1 MATQAANLT
10 VGTLTTFLV
19 IDFSK
24 CIGFTPTGT
33 TVLRLSAYRNGM
45 SDITYNGHSYS
56 YLGFEAAGFRSELN
70 GKVPTP
76 TIIFD
81 KAGLLAN
88 SDYLA
93 LWDQYTAQTKEDYF
107 DWRGATIQVFRT
119 INLDVAQQLSLQE
132 YVVSQVNK
140 VTPTTI
146 EVQLSIGLGIDR
158 LNSQAIQ
165 SLSTNRCSRKY
176 RTWNGS
182 DFNYIDEAANGCPY
196 GNPTTVSNW
205 SAVPSFGLKYYTNMD
220 AALADANKN
229 LDKCSYSVKGCAL
242 RFDPDNNGLA
252 LPFKGLYAPTK
263 TGQ

>member
-24 CIGFTPTGT
+24 CVGFTPTGT
-33 TVLRLSAYRNGM
+33 TTIRLSAYRSGTSN
-45 SDITYNGHSYS
+45 ITYDGHTYS
-56 YLGFEAAGFRSELN
+56 YVGFDAQGFRSELN

-76 TIIFD
+76 SITFD
-81 KAGLLAN
+81 KNGLLAN
-88 SDYLA
+88 TDYMA

-107 DWRGATIQVFRT
+107 DWRGARVQVFRT
-119 INLDVAQQLSLQE
+119 INLDTAQQLNLQE
-132 YVVSQVNK
+132 YTVTQVNK
-140 VTPTTI
+140 VTASTVEI
-146 EVQLSIGLGIDR
+146 QLSIGLGIDR
-158 LNSQAIQ
+158 LNSQSIQ

-182 DFNYIDEAANGCPY
+182 DFNYVDEAANGCPY

-205 SAVPSFGLKYYTNMD
+205 SAVPSFGVMFYTDMD

-229 LDKCSYSVKGCAL
+229 LDKCSYSVKGCSL
-242 RFDPDNNGLA
+242 RFDPTNLGLA

>member
-1 MATQAANLT
+1 MATQQYKLT
-10 VGTLTTFLV
+10 VDQLTTMLV

-33 TVLRLSAYRNGM
+33 TTLYLSAYRNGM
-45 SDITYNGHSYS
+45 SDIVYNSQTYAYM
-56 YLGFEAAGFRSELN
+56 GFEAQGFRSELN

-76 TIIFD
+76 SITFD
-81 KAGLLAN
+81 KASLLAN
-88 SDYLA
+88 TDYMN
-93 LWDQYTAQTKEDYF
+93 LWDQYTAQTGEDYF

-119 INLDVAQQLSLQE
+119 INLDVAQQLNLQE

-140 VTPTTI
+140 VTSSSL

-165 SLSTNRCSRKY
+165 ALSTNRCSRKY

-182 DFNYIDEAANGCPY
+182 SFDYVDEAANGCPY

-205 SAVPSFGLKYYTNMD
+205 SAVPSFGLKYFTNMD

-229 LDKCSYSVKGCAL
+229 LDRCSYSVKGCSL
-242 RFDPDNNGLA
+242 RFDPSNNGLA
-252 LPFKGLYAPTK
+252 LPFKGLYAATK